1 MFAIKL
7 DYALWLEGFNPDG
20 GHLGTHKPAHAQKFA
35 SRADAERFIV
45 EHGLSA
51 GARVVKFNDIRGRG
65 DL

>member
-20 GHLGTHKPAHAQKFA
+20 GHLGTHKLTHAQKFA
-35 SRADAERFIV
+35 SRGEAQLFIDANN
-45 EHGLSA
+45 LSA
-51 GARVVKFNDIRGRG
+51 GARVVKFNDIRGG

>member
-35 SRADAERFIV
+35 SRGEAQLFIDANN
-45 EHGLSA
+45 LSG
-51 GARVVKFNDIRGRG
+51 GARVVKFNDIRGENNA
-65 DL
+65 